1 MGDKKEILNK
11 LLRGNNVFRIIIG
24 TMTTWILMIAF
35 QADHSTPTEIVLSIA
50 IFVVLLLMSYVFASV
65 IGEEII
71 VQRQTSWR
79 RILEIVFDVSPV
91 LLAALPPF
99 LIFVI
104 ASFDIITVK
113 TGLLLSDLSL
123 LTILFLMGFLAGKA
137 IGAVRRGLL
146 DGALAA
152 SIGVGLVFLRSMV
165 I

>member
-1 MGDKKEILNK
+1 MDDKKEIGNK
-11 LLRGNNVFRIIIG
+11 FLRGKNVFRVITG

-35 QADHSTPTEIVLSIA
+35 QADHTTPTE
-50 IFVVLLLMSYVFASV
+50 VVLDLAVFATLLLVSYVFASV

-71 VQRQTSWR
+71 VQRQTNLR
-79 RILEIVFDVSPV
+79 RIFEIVVDVSPV
-91 LLAALPPF
+91 ILATLPPF

-104 ASFDIITVK
+104 ASFGIISVK

-123 LTILFLMGFLAGKA
+123 LAILFGVGFIAGKS

-152 SIGVGLVFLRSMV
+152 GIGVGLVILRSIV